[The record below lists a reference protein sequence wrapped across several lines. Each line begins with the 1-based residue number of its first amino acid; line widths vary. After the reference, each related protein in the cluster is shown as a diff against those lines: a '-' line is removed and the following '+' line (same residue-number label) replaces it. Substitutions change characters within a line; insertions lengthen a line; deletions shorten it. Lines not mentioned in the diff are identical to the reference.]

1 MVVDGNTFLRRAR
14 AFFVELSANRF
25 PNASSLAELCGCS
38 RNTAQRTIK
47 RLRDEYLV
55 PLEYEASE
63 KGYYLPDKS
72 YQLPNILPPGKDE
85 LTALLLVRDLA
96 ATLDAEDLNSH
107 LESLW
112 SQFATSN
119 RGIARD
125 LEPLGSV
132 FSCDNTIVGDIADR
146 GLLRYVFAAA
156 AGESVEVTYRSP
168 WREGEDK
175 THRGRISRAHVSD
188 GSLYLLFLRECGRE
202 MVLNAAFIR
211 DFKILAQTLSI
222 PKTSPADSGGA
233 NWLKGFGIWAGAE
246 VTDIE
251 IQILPPASFYYAA
264 QRWHADQSDSWDDQ
278 ILIRKIPGIV
288 SPEIVRRV
296 LSLGRFVKSAKPDE
310 LRDLVFAD
318 AWALM
323 KALEV
328 DKPLPKVT

>member
-1 MVVDGNTFLRRAR
+1 
-14 AFFVELSANRF
+14 
-25 PNASSLAELCGCS
+25 
-38 RNTAQRTIK
+38 
-47 RLRDEYLV
+47 
-55 PLEYEASE
+55 
-63 KGYYLPDKS
+63 
-72 YQLPNILPPGKDE
+72 
-85 LTALLLVRDLA
+85 
-96 ATLDAEDLNSH
+96 
-107 LESLW
+107 
-112 SQFATSN
+112 
-119 RGIARD
+119 
-125 LEPLGSV
+125 
-132 FSCDNTIVGDIADR
+132 
-146 GLLRYVFAAA
+146 
-156 AGESVEVTYRSP
+156 
-168 WREGEDK
+168 
-175 THRGRISRAHVSD
+175 
-188 GSLYLLFLRECGRE
+188 